1 MEPDILGLLL
11 SFAGN
16 QMFNFSHFRKIIQEN
31 KLPLLIF
38 FILSVALSLTFPT
51 GFSIRYAY
59 QLDDIATE
67 PIIAPF
73 DFGILKTEQKLNKD
87 LNEAKESVP
96 YSFKRNQDFVNK
108 QISQIDTFF
117 VYLGDIDNSHSEYI
131 ASQDSL
137 YKYRYEPEFESF
149 QNSFIADSTTYV
161 TLYNAFL
168 NQYSFQIDRKQWDQL
183 LGVTGELAEPINLEI
198 FKNSIKQICL
208 NRWAEGLLDEPL
220 ENIESLD
227 ISIVQGGELVIGP
240 VKNYN
245 DIESAWKKNKE
256 EVNIVY
262 PDELD
267 IKSILSYEL
276 INEFTK
282 PNILFD
288 KELTLK
294 RQKERLD
301 KVSRFQGTVLANELI
316 VDTNNRITDN
326 VLLKLKSLQFES
338 GRRLGYDKAAD
349 KIREYLGA
357 FFVISILIFLL
368 FSFLYIYR
376 NHYFKN
382 YKILILISLLM
393 YSMIL
398 FAWVVQSYQLPVYII
413 PIAMISMLVT
423 VLLDASVAIMVSTI
437 LILLVSLL
445 IGNDLD
451 FAIIQFFI
459 SFMAIFSVR
468 RLRKRRQ
475 IIMTMLLLV
484 FCSVFVFFSVMLFK
498 GIDFLDYNYSNVGY
512 LALASFL
519 CPILSFGLVPLFEP
533 SFGITT
539 DLTLIELLDYDQPLL
554 KKLMEDAP
562 GTHTH
567 SVKVGTLAESC
578 ANAIGAR
585 ALLCRVGAYYHDIG
599 KVKKPEY
606 YAENQIGIN
615 KHDSISPHMSVK
627 ILKQHVTDGLE
638 LADEYG
644 IPSIVK
650 EFIATHHATNRIE
663 YFYQKALNESDNP
676 ESIDEKEFRYP
687 GPKPSTKE
695 TAIVMIAEA
704 IEAQANSVKNPTLE
718 KFEKMIDD
726 AIKARL
732 QDGQLDECPLT
743 MSDLQK
749 IKGRRDGKE
758 GLLPVLS
765 GLYHSRPEYPSKK
778 EDD

>member
-1 MEPDILGLLL
+1 MDIPGHQLR
-11 SFAGN
+11 FVGN
-16 QMFNFSHFRKIIQEN
+16 KMFNFSNIKKIIQEN
-31 KLPLLIF
+31 KIPILIF
-38 FILSVALSLTFPT
+38 FGLSIALSLAFPT

-73 DFGILKTEQKLNKD
+73 DFGILKTEQKLSQD
-87 LNEAKESVP
+87 LDQAKKSVP
-96 YSFKRNQDFVNK
+96 YSFTRDQNFVNN
-108 QISQIDTFF
+108 QIARIDTFF
-117 VYLGDIDNSHSEYI
+117 VYLNDINSAHDQYLT
-131 ASQDSL
+131 SQDSL
-137 YKYRYEPEFESF
+137 YNYRYEPEFESF

-161 TLYNAFL
+161 TLYDAFL
-168 NQYSFQIDRKQWDQL
+168 SQYSFQIEKNQWDQL
-183 LGVTGELAEPINLEI
+183 LGVTDELSEPINLEN

-220 ENIESLD
+220 ESIESTE
-227 ISIVQGGELVIGP
+227 ISIVQGGELVISP
-240 VKNYN
+240 VKNFN

-256 EVNIVY
+256 EVNVVY
-262 PDELD
+262 EDETD

-288 KELTLK
+288 KELTLS

-316 VDTNNRITDN
+316 VDTNNRITEN

-338 GRRLGYDKAAD
+338 GRRLGYEKATDKF
-349 KIREYLGA
+349 REYLGA
-357 FFVISILIFLL
+357 FFVVSILL
-368 FSFLYIYR
+368 FSLFAFLYIYR
-376 NHYFKN
+376 NHYFKD
-382 YKILILISLLM
+382 YKILVLISLLM
-393 YSMIL
+393 YGIIL
-398 FAWVVQSYQLPVYII
+398 FAWIVQSYQLPVYII
-413 PIAMISMLVT
+413 PIAMVSMLLT
-423 VLLDASVAIMVSTI
+423 VLLDASVAIMISTI
-437 LILLVSLL
+437 IILLISLL

-459 SFMAIFSVR
+459 SSMSIFSVR

-475 IIMTMLLLV
+475 IILTMLLLV

-498 GIDFLDYNYSNVGY
+498 GIDFLDYNYSTVGY

-533 SFGITT
+533 TFGITT
-539 DLTLIELLDYDQPLL
+539 DLSLIELLDYDQPLL

-578 ANAIGAR
+578 ANAVGAR

-599 KVKKPEY
+599 KVKNPEY
-606 YAENQIGIN
+606 YAENQIGVN
-615 KHDSISPHMSVK
+615 KHDSISPHMSAK
-627 ILKQHVTDGLE
+627 ILKQHVTDGLD

-650 EFIATHHATNRIE
+650 DFIATHHATNRME
-663 YFYQKALNESDNP
+663 YFYQKALSQSDDSNKVNEA
-676 ESIDEKEFRYP
+676 EFRYP
-687 GPKPSTKE
+687 GPKPTTKE

-704 IEAQANSVKNPTLE
+704 IEAQANSVKNPTFE
-718 KFEKMIDD
+718 KFETMIDE
-726 AIKARL
+726 AIKGRL

-778 EDD
+778 DD

>member
-1 MEPDILGLLL
+1 
-11 SFAGN
+11 
-16 QMFNFSHFRKIIQEN
+16 MFNFSHIKKIIKEN
-31 KLPLLIF
+31 QFPLLIF
-38 FILSVALSLTFPT
+38 FVLSIALSLTFPT

-73 DFGILKTEQKLNKD
+73 DFGILKTEQKLDKD
-87 LNEAKESVP
+87 LNEAKQSVP
-96 YSFKRNQDFVNK
+96 YSFTRDQDFVNQ

-117 VYLGDIDNSHSEYI
+117 VYLSDIDNSHNQYI

-137 YKYRYEPEFESF
+137 YKYRYEPEFDSF
-149 QNSFIADSTTYV
+149 QTSFIADSTTYV
-161 TLYNAFL
+161 TLYSAFL
-168 NQYSFQIDRKQWDQL
+168 NQYSFQIDRNQWDQL
-183 LGVTGELAEPINLEI
+183 LGVTGELAEPINLEF

-220 ENIESLD
+220 QNIESID
-227 ISIVQGGELVIGP
+227 ISIIQGGELVIGP
-240 VKNYN
+240 VKHYN

-256 EVNIVY
+256 EVNTIY

-294 RQKERLD
+294 RQKEKVDR
-301 KVSRFQGTVLANELI
+301 VSRFQGTVLANELI

-338 GRRLGYDKAAD
+338 GRRLGYEKATDKM
-349 KIREYLGA
+349 REYLGA
-357 FFVISILIFLL
+357 FFVISILLFLL

-376 NHYFKN
+376 NHYFQN

-393 YSMIL
+393 YGIIL
-398 FAWVVQSYQLPVYII
+398 FAWAVQSYQLPVYII
-413 PIAMISMLVT
+413 PIAMISMLLT
-423 VLLDASVAIMVSTI
+423 VLLDASVAIMISTI
-437 LILLVSLL
+437 LILLISLL

-459 SFMAIFSVR
+459 SFMSIFSVR

-498 GIDFLDYNYSNVGY
+498 GVDFLDYNYSTVGY

-578 ANAIGAR
+578 ANAVGAR

-599 KVKKPEY
+599 KIKNPEY
-606 YAENQIGIN
+606 YAENQIGVN
-615 KHDSISPHMSVK
+615 KHDSLSPHMSVK
-627 ILKQHVTDGLE
+627 ILKQHVTDGLK

-644 IPSIVK
+644 IPSIVQ

-663 YFYQKALNESDNP
+663 YFYQKALTQSDNP
-676 ESIDEKEFRYP
+676 DSIDEQEFRYP

-704 IEAQANSVKNPTLE
+704 IEAQANSVKHPTLE
-718 KFEKMIDD
+718 KFEIMIDE
-726 AIKARL
+726 AIKGRL

-749 IKGRRDGKE
+749 IKGRRDGKD

>member
-1 MEPDILGLLL
+1 MVDILGHQLQ
-11 SFAGN
+11 FVGN
-16 QMFNFSHFRKIIQEN
+16 NMFNFSQIKKIIQAN
-31 KLPLLIF
+31 QIPLLIF
-38 FILSVALSLTFPT
+38 FGLSIALSLTFPT

-59 QLDDIATE
+59 QIDDIATE

-73 DFGILKTEQKLNKD
+73 DFGILKTEQKLEQD
-87 LNEAKESVP
+87 LDEAKKSVP
-96 YSFKRNQDFVNK
+96 YSFTRDQDFVNN

-117 VYLGDIDNSHSEYI
+117 IYLNDINSAHDQYL

-137 YKYRYEPEFESF
+137 YNYRYEPEFESF

-161 TLYNAFL
+161 TLYDAFL
-168 NQYSFQIDRKQWDQL
+168 NQYSFQIEKNQWDQL
-183 LGVTGELAEPINLEI
+183 LGVTNELSEPINLEN

-220 ENIESLD
+220 TSIESLN
-227 ISIVQGGELVIGP
+227 ISIVQGGELVISP
-240 VKNYN
+240 VKNFN

-256 EVNIVY
+256 EVNVIY
-262 PDELD
+262 EDELD

-288 KELTLK
+288 KELTVS

-316 VDTNNRITDN
+316 VDTNNRITEN

-338 GRRLGYDKAAD
+338 GRRLGYEKATDKF
-349 KIREYLGA
+349 REYLGA
-357 FFVISILIFLL
+357 FFVVSILL
-368 FSFLYIYR
+368 FSLFAFLYIYR

-382 YKILILISLLM
+382 YKILVLISLLM
-393 YSMIL
+393 YGIIL
-398 FAWVVQSYQLPVYII
+398 FAWIVQSYQLPVYII
-413 PIAMISMLVT
+413 PIAMVSMLLT
-423 VLLDASVAIMVSTI
+423 VLLDASVSIMISTI
-437 LILLVSLL
+437 TILLISLL

-459 SFMAIFSVR
+459 SFMSIFSVR

-475 IIMTMLLLV
+475 IIITMLLLV

-498 GIDFLDYNYSNVGY
+498 GIDFLDYNYSTVGY

-533 SFGITT
+533 TFGITT
-539 DLTLIELLDYDQPLL
+539 DLSLIELLDYDQPLL

-578 ANAIGAR
+578 ANAVGAR

-599 KVKKPEY
+599 KVKNPEY
-606 YAENQIGIN
+606 YAENQIGVN
-615 KHDSISPHMSVK
+615 KHDSISPHMSAK
-627 ILKQHVTDGLE
+627 ILKQHVTDGLD

-644 IPSIVK
+644 LPSIVK
-650 EFIATHHATNRIE
+650 DFIATHHATNRME
-663 YFYQKALNESDNP
+663 YFYQKALSQSDD
-676 ESIDEKEFRYP
+676 SDTVDEKEFRYP
-687 GPKPSTKE
+687 GPKPTTKE

-704 IEAQANSVKNPTLE
+704 IEAQANSIKNPTFE
-718 KFEKMIDD
+718 KFEAMIDE
-726 AIKARL
+726 AIKGRL

-765 GLYHSRPEYPSKK
+765 GLYHSRPEYPSK

>member
-1 MEPDILGLLL
+1 VDILGHQLQ
-11 SFAGN
+11 FVGN
-16 QMFNFSHFRKIIQEN
+16 NMFNFSKIKKAIQAN
-31 KLPLLIF
+31 QIPLLIF
-38 FILSVALSLTFPT
+38 FILSIALSLAFPT

-59 QLDDIATE
+59 QIDDIATE

-73 DFGILKTEQKLNKD
+73 DFGILKTEQKLDQD
-87 LNEAKESVP
+87 LDEAKKSVP
-96 YSFKRNQDFVNK
+96 YSFTRDQNFVNN
-108 QISQIDTFF
+108 QIAQIDTFF
-117 VYLGDIDNSHSEYI
+117 IYLNDINNAHSQYLT
-131 ASQDSL
+131 SQDSL
-137 YKYRYEPEFESF
+137 YNYRYEPEFESF

-161 TLYNAFL
+161 TLYDAFL
-168 NQYSFQIDRKQWDQL
+168 DQYSFQIEKNQWDQL
-183 LGVTGELAEPINLEI
+183 LGVTDGLSEPINIEN

-208 NRWAEGLLDEPL
+208 NRWAEGLLDERL
-220 ENIESLD
+220 ESIESLD
-227 ISIVQGGELVIGP
+227 ISIVQGGELVISP
-240 VKNYN
+240 VNNFN

-256 EVNIVY
+256 EVNAIY
-262 PDELD
+262 EDELD

-288 KELTLK
+288 KELTLD

-316 VDTNNRITDN
+316 VDTNNRITEN

-338 GRRLGYDKAAD
+338 GRRLGYEKATD

-357 FFVISILIFLL
+357 FFVISILL
-368 FSFLYIYR
+368 FSLFLFLYIYR
-376 NHYFKN
+376 NHYFKD
-382 YKILILISLLM
+382 YKILVLISLLM
-393 YSMIL
+393 YGIIL
-398 FAWVVQSYQLPVYII
+398 FAWIVQSYQLPVYII
-413 PIAMISMLVT
+413 PIAMISMLLT
-423 VLLDASVAIMVSTI
+423 VLLDASVAIIISTVI
-437 LILLVSLL
+437 IFLISLL

-459 SFMAIFSVR
+459 SFISIFSVR

-475 IIMTMLLLV
+475 IIITMLLLV

-498 GIDFLDYNYSNVGY
+498 GIDFLDYNYSTVGY
-512 LALASFL
+512 LALTSFL

-533 SFGITT
+533 TFGITT
-539 DLTLIELLDYDQPLL
+539 DLSLIELLDYDQPLL

-578 ANAIGAR
+578 ANAVGAR

-599 KVKKPEY
+599 KIKKPEY
-606 YAENQIGIN
+606 YAENQIGVN
-615 KHDSISPHMSVK
+615 KHDSISPHMSAK
-627 ILKQHVTDGLE
+627 ILKQHVTDGLD

-644 IPSIVK
+644 LPSIVK
-650 EFIATHHATNRIE
+650 DFIATHHATNRME
-663 YFYQKALNESDNP
+663 YFYQKALSQSDDSNK
-676 ESIDEKEFRYP
+676 IDEAKFRYP
-687 GPKPSTKE
+687 GPKPTTKE

-704 IEAQANSVKNPTLE
+704 IEAQANSIKNPTFE
-718 KFEKMIDD
+718 KFEVMIDN
-726 AIKARL
+726 AIKGRL

-743 MSDLQK
+743 MRDLQK
-749 IKGRRDGKE
+749 IKGRRDGKD

-765 GLYHSRPEYPSKK
+765 WLYHSRPEYPSK

>member
-1 MEPDILGLLL
+1 MDILGHQLQ
-11 SFAGN
+11 FVGN
-16 QMFNFSHFRKIIQEN
+16 NMFNFSQIKKIIQAN
-31 KLPLLIF
+31 QIPLLIF
-38 FILSVALSLTFPT
+38 FGLSIALSLAFPT

-73 DFGILKTEQKLNKD
+73 DFGILKTEQKLEQD
-87 LNEAKESVP
+87 LDEAKKSVP
-96 YSFKRNQDFVNK
+96 YSFTRDQDFVNN

-117 VYLGDIDNSHSEYI
+117 IYLNDINNAHDQYL

-137 YKYRYEPEFESF
+137 YNYRYEPEFESF

-161 TLYNAFL
+161 TLYDAFL
-168 NQYSFQIDRKQWDQL
+168 NQYSFQIEKNQWDQL
-183 LGVTGELAEPINLEI
+183 LGVTNELSEPINLEN

-220 ENIESLD
+220 ESIESLN
-227 ISIVQGGELVIGP
+227 ISIVQGGELVISP
-240 VKNYN
+240 VKNFN

-256 EVNIVY
+256 EVNVIY
-262 PDELD
+262 EDELD

-288 KELTLK
+288 KELTVS

-316 VDTNNRITDN
+316 VDTNNRITEN

-338 GRRLGYDKAAD
+338 GRRLGYEKATDKF
-349 KIREYLGA
+349 REYLGA
-357 FFVISILIFLL
+357 FFVVSILL
-368 FSFLYIYR
+368 FSLFAFLYIYR

-382 YKILILISLLM
+382 YKILALISLLM
-393 YSMIL
+393 YGIIL
-398 FAWVVQSYQLPVYII
+398 FAWIVQSYQLPVYII
-413 PIAMISMLVT
+413 PIAMVSMLLT
-423 VLLDASVAIMVSTI
+423 VLLDASVAIMISTI
-437 LILLVSLL
+437 TILLISLL

-459 SFMAIFSVR
+459 SFMSIFSVR

-475 IIMTMLLLV
+475 IIITMLLLV

-498 GIDFLDYNYSNVGY
+498 GIDFLDYNYSTVGY

-533 SFGITT
+533 TFGITT
-539 DLTLIELLDYDQPLL
+539 DLSLIELLDYDQPLL

-578 ANAIGAR
+578 ANAVGAR

-599 KVKKPEY
+599 KVKNPEY
-606 YAENQIGIN
+606 YAENQIGVN
-615 KHDSISPHMSVK
+615 KHDSISPHMSAK
-627 ILKQHVTDGLE
+627 ILKQHVTDGLD

-650 EFIATHHATNRIE
+650 DFIATHHATNRME
-663 YFYQKALNESDNP
+663 YFYQKALSQSDD
-676 ESIDEKEFRYP
+676 SDTVDEKEFRYP
-687 GPKPSTKE
+687 GPKPTTKE

-704 IEAQANSVKNPTLE
+704 IEAQANSIKNPTFE
-718 KFEKMIDD
+718 KFEAMIDE
-726 AIKARL
+726 AIKGRL

-765 GLYHSRPEYPSKK
+765 GLYHSRPEYPSK

>member
-1 MEPDILGLLL
+1 VGIPGHQLRFVG
-11 SFAGN
+11 SK
-16 QMFNFSHFRKIIQEN
+16 MFNFSNIKKIIQDN
-31 KLPLLIF
+31 KIPILIF
-38 FILSVALSLTFPT
+38 FGLSIALSLAFPT

-73 DFGILKTEQKLNKD
+73 DFGILKTEQKLNQD
-87 LNEAKESVP
+87 LDQAKKSVP
-96 YSFKRNQDFVNK
+96 YSFTRDQNFVNN
-108 QISQIDTFF
+108 QIARIDTFF
-117 VYLGDIDNSHSEYI
+117 VYLNDINSAHDQYLT
-131 ASQDSL
+131 SQDSL
-137 YKYRYEPEFESF
+137 YNYRYEPEFESF

-161 TLYNAFL
+161 TLYDAFL
-168 NQYSFQIDRKQWDQL
+168 SQYSFQIEKNQWDQL
-183 LGVTGELAEPINLEI
+183 LGVTDELSEPINLEN

-220 ENIESLD
+220 ESIESIE
-227 ISIVQGGELVIGP
+227 ISIIQGGELVISP
-240 VKNYN
+240 VKNFN

-256 EVNIVY
+256 EVNVVY
-262 PDELD
+262 EDETD

-288 KELTLK
+288 KELTLS

-316 VDTNNRITDN
+316 VDTNNRITEN

-338 GRRLGYDKAAD
+338 GRRLGYEQATD

-357 FFVISILIFLL
+357 FFVIAILL
-368 FSFLYIYR
+368 FSLFAFLYIYR
-376 NHYFKN
+376 NHYFKD
-382 YKILILISLLM
+382 YKILVLISLLM
-393 YSMIL
+393 YGIVL
-398 FAWVVQSYQLPVYII
+398 FAWIVQNYQLPVYII
-413 PIAMISMLVT
+413 PIAMVSMLLT
-423 VLLDASVAIMVSTI
+423 VLLDASVAIMISTI
-437 LILLVSLL
+437 IILLISLL

-459 SFMAIFSVR
+459 SSMSIFSVR

-475 IIMTMLLLV
+475 IIITMLLLV

-498 GIDFLDYNYSNVGY
+498 GIDFLDYNYSTVGY

-533 SFGITT
+533 TFGITT
-539 DLTLIELLDYDQPLL
+539 DLSLIELLDYDQPLL

-578 ANAIGAR
+578 ANAVGAR

-599 KVKKPEY
+599 KIKKPEY

-615 KHDSISPHMSVK
+615 KHDSISPHMSAK
-627 ILKQHVTDGLE
+627 ILKQHVTDGLD

-650 EFIATHHATNRIE
+650 DFIATHHAQNRME
-663 YFYQKALNESDNP
+663 YFYQKALSESDDP
-676 ESIDEKEFRYP
+676 DTVDEKEFRYP
-687 GPKPSTKE
+687 GPKPTTKE

-704 IEAQANSVKNPTLE
+704 IEAQANSLKKPTFE
-718 KFEKMIDD
+718 KFEAMIDE
-726 AIKARL
+726 AIKGRL

-778 EDD
+778 DD

>member
-1 MEPDILGLLL
+1 VDILGHQLQ
-11 SFAGN
+11 FVGN
-16 QMFNFSHFRKIIQEN
+16 NMFNFSQIKKIIQAN
-31 KLPLLIF
+31 QIPLLIF
-38 FILSVALSLTFPT
+38 FGLSIALSLAFPT

-73 DFGILKTEQKLNKD
+73 DFGILKTEQKLEQD
-87 LNEAKESVP
+87 LDEAKKSVP
-96 YSFKRNQDFVNK
+96 YSFTRDQDFVNN

-117 VYLGDIDNSHSEYI
+117 IYLNDINSAHDQYL

-137 YKYRYEPEFESF
+137 YNYRYEPEFESF

-161 TLYNAFL
+161 TLYDAFL
-168 NQYSFQIDRKQWDQL
+168 NQYSFQIEKNQWDQL
-183 LGVTGELAEPINLEI
+183 LGVTNELSEPINLEN

-220 ENIESLD
+220 TSIESLN
-227 ISIVQGGELVIGP
+227 ISIVQGGELVISP
-240 VKNYN
+240 VKNFN

-256 EVNIVY
+256 EINVIY
-262 PDELD
+262 EDELD

-288 KELTLK
+288 KELTVS

-316 VDTNNRITDN
+316 VDTNNRITEN

-338 GRRLGYDKAAD
+338 GRRLGYEKATDKF
-349 KIREYLGA
+349 REYLGA
-357 FFVISILIFLL
+357 FFVVSILL
-368 FSFLYIYR
+368 FSLFAFLYIYR

-393 YSMIL
+393 YGIIL
-398 FAWVVQSYQLPVYII
+398 FAWIVQSYQLPVYII
-413 PIAMISMLVT
+413 PIAMVSMLLT
-423 VLLDASVAIMVSTI
+423 VLLDASVAIMISTI
-437 LILLVSLL
+437 TILLISLL

-459 SFMAIFSVR
+459 SFMSIFSVR

-475 IIMTMLLLV
+475 IIITMLLLV

-498 GIDFLDYNYSNVGY
+498 GVDFLDYNYSTVGY

-533 SFGITT
+533 TFGITT
-539 DLTLIELLDYDQPLL
+539 DLSLIELLDYDQPLL

-578 ANAIGAR
+578 ANAVGAR

-599 KVKKPEY
+599 KVKNPEY
-606 YAENQIGIN
+606 YAENQIGVN
-615 KHDSISPHMSVK
+615 KHDSISPHMSAK
-627 ILKQHVTDGLE
+627 ILKQHVTDGLD

-650 EFIATHHATNRIE
+650 DFIATHHATNRME
-663 YFYQKALNESDNP
+663 YFYQKALSQSDD
-676 ESIDEKEFRYP
+676 SDTVDEKEFRYP
-687 GPKPSTKE
+687 GPKPTTKE

-704 IEAQANSVKNPTLE
+704 IEAQANSIKNPTFE
-718 KFEKMIDD
+718 KFEAMIDE
-726 AIKARL
+726 AIKGRL

-765 GLYHSRPEYPSKK
+765 GLYHSRPEYPSK

>member
-1 MEPDILGLLL
+1 VDILGHQLQ
-11 SFAGN
+11 FVGN
-16 QMFNFSHFRKIIQEN
+16 NMFNFSQIKKIIQAN
-31 KLPLLIF
+31 QIPLLIF
-38 FILSVALSLTFPT
+38 FGLSIALSLTFPT

-59 QLDDIATE
+59 QIDDIATE

-73 DFGILKTEQKLNKD
+73 DFGILKTEQKLEQD
-87 LNEAKESVP
+87 LDEAKKSVP
-96 YSFKRNQDFVNK
+96 YSFTRDQDFVNN
-108 QISQIDTFF
+108 QIYQIDTFF
-117 VYLGDIDNSHSEYI
+117 IYLNDINSAHDQYL

-137 YKYRYEPEFESF
+137 YNYRYEPEFESF

-161 TLYNAFL
+161 TLYDAFL
-168 NQYSFQIDRKQWDQL
+168 NQYSFQIEKNQWDQL
-183 LGVTGELAEPINLEI
+183 LGVTNELSEPINLEN

-220 ENIESLD
+220 ESIESLN
-227 ISIVQGGELVIGP
+227 ISIVQGGELVISP
-240 VKNYN
+240 VKNFN

-256 EVNIVY
+256 EVNVIY
-262 PDELD
+262 EDELD

-288 KELTLK
+288 KELTVS

-316 VDTNNRITDN
+316 VDTNNRITEN

-338 GRRLGYDKAAD
+338 GRRLGYEKATDKL
-349 KIREYLGA
+349 REYLGA
-357 FFVISILIFLL
+357 FFVVSILL
-368 FSFLYIYR
+368 FSLFAFLYIYR

-393 YSMIL
+393 YGIIL
-398 FAWVVQSYQLPVYII
+398 FAWIVQSYQLPVYII
-413 PIAMISMLVT
+413 PIAMVSMLLT
-423 VLLDASVAIMVSTI
+423 VLLDASVAIMISTI
-437 LILLVSLL
+437 TILLISLL

-459 SFMAIFSVR
+459 SFMSIFSVR

-475 IIMTMLLLV
+475 IIITMLLLV

-498 GIDFLDYNYSNVGY
+498 GIDFLDYNYSTVGY

-533 SFGITT
+533 TFGITT
-539 DLTLIELLDYDQPLL
+539 DLSLIELLDYDQPLL

-578 ANAIGAR
+578 ANAVGAR

-599 KVKKPEY
+599 KVKNPEY
-606 YAENQIGIN
+606 YAENQMGVN
-615 KHDSISPHMSVK
+615 KHDSISPHMSAK
-627 ILKQHVTDGLE
+627 ILKQHVTDGLD

-650 EFIATHHATNRIE
+650 DFIATHHATNRME
-663 YFYQKALNESDNP
+663 YFYQKALSQSDD
-676 ESIDEKEFRYP
+676 SDTVDEKEFRYP
-687 GPKPSTKE
+687 GPKPTTKE

-704 IEAQANSVKNPTLE
+704 IEAQANSIKNPTFE
-718 KFEKMIDD
+718 KFEAMIDE
-726 AIKARL
+726 AIKGRL

-765 GLYHSRPEYPSKK
+765 GLYHSRPEYPSK